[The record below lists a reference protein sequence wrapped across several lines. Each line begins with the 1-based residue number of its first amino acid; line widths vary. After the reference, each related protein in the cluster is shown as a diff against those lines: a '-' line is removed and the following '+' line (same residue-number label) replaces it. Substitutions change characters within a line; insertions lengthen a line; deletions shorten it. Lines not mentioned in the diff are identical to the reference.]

1 MGYSCVKMRQNDLKK
16 IHFFYYFNL
25 TQLFKKKLCIFVS
38 NKGIYLYPEEKIIS
52 QKRLLITR

>member
-1 MGYSCVKMRQNDLKK
+1 MNLRK
-16 IHFFYYFNL
+16 IFFYYFNL